1 MLTATNTWV
10 RIGTKVLLDDV
21 SLALHPGEVLAVI
34 GPNGAGKSTLL
45 RTLSG
50 ELSPQ
55 SGRLVMNGRPLA
67 DWDARQAAKMRGVL
81 PQASALAFR
90 FSVLEVVLMGRSPH
104 RQSCGHSNNSAI
116 VWQALALTD
125 TAHLAER
132 VYTTLSGGERQRV
145 QLARVLAQIWEPCD
159 PLHRYLLLDEPTSA
173 LDLAHQHAVLAIA
186 RRFADANAAG
196 VLAILHDINLAAL
209 YADRI
214 AVLHQGRLVAAGPP
228 CQVLNRELIQE
239 IFNYPVTISTH
250 PLYPDRPLTI
260 PHQMRA
266 VDPTSWGRVE
276 RQTEG

>member
-1 MLTATNTWV
+1 MLTATNISV
-10 RIGTKVLLDDV
+10 RIGAKILLDDI
-21 SLALHPGEVLAVI
+21 SIELHPGEVLAVI

-45 RTLSG
+45 RTLSS

-55 SGRLVMNGRPLA
+55 SGRLLMNGRPLV
-67 DWDARQAAKMRGVL
+67 DWDALEVAKMRGVL

-90 FSVLEVVLMGRSPH
+90 FCVLEVVMMGRSPH
-104 RQSCGHSNNSAI
+104 RQSRNHADNITI

-132 VYTTLSGGERQRV
+132 IYTTLSGGERQRV

-173 LDLAHQHAVLAIA
+173 LDLAHQHTVLAIA
-186 RRFADANAAG
+186 RRFANANATG
-196 VLAILHDINLAAL
+196 VLAILHDLNLAAL

-214 AVLHQGRLVAAGPP
+214 AVLHQGRLVTVGTPG
-228 CQVLNRELIQE
+228 QVLNSELIRQ
-239 IFNYPVTISTH
+239 IFNYPVTVGAH

-260 PHQMRA
+260 PHQM
-266 VDPTSWGRVE
+266 
-276 RQTEG
+276 

>member
-1 MLTATNTWV
+1 MLTATNISV
-10 RIGTKVLLDDV
+10 RIGAKILLDDI
-21 SLALHPGEVLAVI
+21 SIELHPGEVLAVI

-45 RTLSG
+45 RTLSS

-55 SGRLVMNGRPLA
+55 SGRLLMNGRPLV
-67 DWDARQAAKMRGVL
+67 DWDALEAAKMRSVL

-90 FSVLEVVLMGRSPH
+90 FCVLEVVMMGRSPQ
-104 RQSCGHSNNSAI
+104 RQSRNHADNITI

-132 VYTTLSGGERQRV
+132 IYTTLSGGERQRV

-173 LDLAHQHAVLAIA
+173 LDLAHQHTVLAIA
-186 RRFADANAAG
+186 RRFADANATG
-196 VLAILHDINLAAL
+196 VLAILHDLNLAAL

-214 AVLHQGRLVAAGPP
+214 AVLHQGRLVTVGTPG
-228 CQVLNRELIQE
+228 QVLNSELIRQ
-239 IFNYPVTISTH
+239 IFNYPVTVGTH

-260 PHQMRA
+260 PHQM
-266 VDPTSWGRVE
+266 
-276 RQTEG
+276 